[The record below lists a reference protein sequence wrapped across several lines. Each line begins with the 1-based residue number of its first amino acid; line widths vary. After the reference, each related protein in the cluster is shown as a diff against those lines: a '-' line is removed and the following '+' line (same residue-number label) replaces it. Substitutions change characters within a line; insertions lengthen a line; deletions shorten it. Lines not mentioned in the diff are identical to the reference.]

1 MQKNEA
7 KPQQSTL
14 IINHTGVTLVALVVT
29 IVVLLILAGVTI
41 TALLGDDGIIKKAQ
55 DAGDLMNNAIQS
67 EENEI
72 NALLNELDE
81 IIIGNNEGGNTPGED
96 TEVVATGISV
106 SPTSVKLK
114 EGETSQLTATITPN
128 ETTNKGITWSSDNSG
143 VATVSNGLV
152 RGVSAGT
159 TIIRAKTTDGSNR
172 EATCNV
178 TVESTGVS
186 ASEIAQEIASN
197 PDKYYGKTVSGYEA
211 ANSSV
216 VGWKIFYA
224 GNDFSS
230 DNSYHVYLIADNYI
244 PRENIPQSSGGLIL
258 NAGGSDT
265 PRAAY
270 FTNIL
275 GDYNGSSSVISAQI
289 KKLNNDYFNTKK
301 YSSANNN
308 MKAVAYML
316 DTNAWSTYKGSNADY
331 AVGGPSIEMIMKS
344 YSQKHG
350 VDYRAQASSAAGYQI
365 SRSGGSSW
373 GNTMGGMLYASGGLY
388 VITSQSGAL
397 GYWVAS
403 PSDYGPNSVMTVYY
417 NGTVDYYDYSVD
429 FFRFPSP
436 SLSKL

>member
-41 TALLGDDGIIKKAQ
+41 TAVLGDDGIIKKAQ
-55 DAGDLMNNAIQS
+55 DAADLMNNAVQS
-67 EENEI
+67 EQNEI

-224 GNDFSS
+224 GNEFSS

-244 PRENIPQSSGGLIL
+244 PRENIPQSSGGHSL
-258 NAGGSDT
+258 NAGRY

-275 GDYNGSSSVISAQI
+275 KDYSGSSSITNAQI
-289 KKLNNDYFNTKK
+289 KKLNNDYFTKNYSNT
-301 YSSANNN
+301 NEN

-316 DTNAWSTYKGSNADY
+316 DTNAWSTYKGANADY
-331 AVGGPSIEMIMKS
+331 AVGGPSIEMLMES

-350 VDYRAQASSAAGYQI
+350 VDYTTKAKNSTGYQI
-365 SRSGGSSW
+365 STDGGSNWKDSM
-373 GNTMGGMLYASGGLY
+373 TSSSEYLSKSDSLY
-388 VITSQSGAL
+388 VITSNSNAHA
-397 GYWVAS
+397 YWVAS
-403 PSDYGPNSVMTVYY
+403 PSASSSNNVMFVNY
-417 NGTVDYYDYSVD
+417 NGYVLISRYSSNYL
-429 FFRFPSP
+429 RFPPP